1 MSPED
6 ATAADERV
14 ETRRVLRLMGMLL
27 LLAAALGAVVLLL
40 ERERST
46 ELLVPWWGLAVFFAT
61 TEATVFHVQ
70 IKREAQTVSISELPL
85 VIGFFFA
92 EPEMLLLGRLVGSLV
107 VFVVLRRSSL
117 LKTAF
122 NTVLVLTE
130 TLVALAVFHAF
141 AGEGAISGI
150 DPREWVAALGGALVA
165 NAVSTVA
172 IGLVIAV
179 YEGDLSWSL
188 LVREMIAG
196 QLFAPG
202 VVVLGLTT
210 VDSLAHDPGSGWLV
224 AGSAATL
231 ILCYRLYASLFDRH
245 VNLAKL
251 YHFSQAITSSSAN
264 ESVEKQVLTEAM
276 DLLQSG
282 HASIH
287 LAGSRESRPPLRIW
301 LDADG
306 QAQRELN
313 EQDGDKDW
321 LYDKVVSD
329 GEATLLPRR
338 SRDKLVKQ
346 WLARHGL
353 RDALAVP
360 LQGSD
365 GPLGVL
371 VVGDRLGEVR
381 TYDRNDVLLLE
392 TLANH
397 ASVALQKGEL
407 IERLQYDALHDAL
420 TGLPNRAQ
428 LQRELSHALQRSLR
442 SSVPLAVMI
451 LDLDGFKE
459 VNDTLGHQQGD
470 LVLVEVADRLKR
482 AVGEEGMVARL
493 GGDEFAVLVPK
504 LAGREHAA
512 AISRRLVCSLET
524 PMELQGMT
532 FEVGGSVGVAMCP
545 EHGVEG
551 PVLMKR
557 ADLAMYEAK
566 AAGNKARFFQS
577 AGPTPSAP
585 RLAMAA
591 ELRSALSNGELQ
603 VYLQPQLDLATGEV
617 RGMEALARW
626 RHPTRGFI
634 PPDEFIPIAERS
646 GLIKPLTMLVLDRAL
661 QAVSDGRSH
670 GFGVSVNLSPRSLTD
685 ADLVRSV
692 QTLLSKWSVPP
703 GGLTLEV
710 TEGAVM
716 TDPDRAIALLEQL
729 RGAGVRLSVDD
740 FGTGYSS
747 LSYLTQLPVDEVKI
761 DKSFIT
767 GLTSSRDDLAI
778 VRSIIGLATTLGLD
792 VVAEGVEDKA
802 TQDLLHALAC
812 TSVQGWHVS
821 RPMPADDI
829 GSWLEQ
835 RRRGRPATD
844 AEVRAPQP
852 HVPTAPGV

>member
-6 ATAADERV
+6 ATAADERF
-14 ETRRVLRLMGMLL
+14 ETRRVLRLMGLLL
-27 LLAAALGAVVLLL
+27 LLAAALGAVVLFL
-40 ERERST
+40 ETERST

-61 TEATVFHVQ
+61 TEAAVFHVQ
-70 IKREAQTVSISELPL
+70 VKREAQTVSISELPL

-141 AGEGAISGI
+141 AGGGVISGI

-179 YEGDLSWSL
+179 YEGDLSWSGL
-188 LVREMIAG
+188 LREMIAG

-287 LAGSRESRPPLRIW
+287 LAGSRDSRAPLRIW

-306 QAQRELN
+306 QAQRELT
-313 EQDGDKDW
+313 EQDGGDW
-321 LYDKVVSD
+321 LYDRVVVD

-346 WLARHGL
+346 WLAKQGL

-365 GPLGVL
+365 EPLGVL

-407 IERLQYDALHDAL
+407 IERLQYDALHDVL

-451 LDLDGFKE
+451 LDLDGFKD

-470 LVLVEVADRLKR
+470 LVLVEVSDRLKR
-482 AVGEEGMVARL
+482 AVGEEGLVARL
-493 GGDEFAVLVPK
+493 GGDEFAVLVPQ

-512 AISRRLVCSLET
+512 AISRRLVSSLET

-551 PVLMKR
+551 PLLMKR

-577 AGPTPSAP
+577 ASSTPSAP

-603 VYLQPQLDLATGEV
+603 VYLQPQLDLVTGEV

-626 RHPTRGFI
+626 GHPTRGFI
-634 PPDEFIPIAERS
+634 SPDEFIPIAERS
-646 GLIKPLTMLVLDRAL
+646 GLIKPLTMVVLDRAL
-661 QAVSDGRSH
+661 QAVSDNRSQ

-685 ADLVRSV
+685 SDLVGSV
-692 QTLLSKWSVPP
+692 KTLLSKWSIPP
-703 GGLTLEV
+703 AGLTLEV

-761 DKSFIT
+761 DKSFIAD
-767 GLTSSRDDLAI
+767 LTSSRDDLAI

-812 TSVQGWHVS
+812 TRVQGWHVS
-821 RPMPADDI
+821 RPMPIDDI
-829 GSWLEQ
+829 GSWLEH
-835 RRRGRPATD
+835 RRRGRSSTD
-844 AEVRAPQP
+844 AEVMAPHP
-852 HVPTAPGV
+852 HVPAAPSA

>member
-6 ATAADERV
+6 AAAGDQPV
-14 ETRRVLRLMGMLL
+14 ETVRVLRLMCLL
-27 LLAAALGAVVLLL
+27 LVVAAALGGLVLSSDVARSTGVLL
-40 ERERST
+40 
-46 ELLVPWWGLAVFFAT
+46 PWWGLAVFFAM
-61 TEATVFHVQ
+61 TESAVFHVQ

-85 VIGFFFA
+85 VIGLFLA
-92 EPEMLLLGRLVGSLV
+92 EPEMLVLGRLVGSVL
-107 VFVVLRRSSL
+107 VFVLLRRSSL

-130 TLVALAVFHAF
+130 TMVALAVVLVL
-141 AGEGAISGI
+141 AGGVLSGTE
-150 DPREWVAALGGALVA
+150 PREWIAALGAVLVA
-165 NAVSTVA
+165 NAVGTIA

-179 YEGDLSWSL
+179 YEGDLHWSSL
-188 LVREMIAG
+188 LRETIAG

-202 VVVLGLTT
+202 VVVLGLMT
-210 VDSLAHDPGSGWLV
+210 VALLAHDPRSGWLV
-224 AGSAATL
+224 AGSAITL
-231 ILCYRLYASLFDRH
+231 VACYRLYASLFDRH

-264 ESVEKQVLTEAM
+264 ESVEGRVLHEAM

-287 LAGSRESRPPLRIW
+287 LVGEHDSGHPLRIW
-301 LDADG
+301 LDVGGQTRRDLDEQAGDTDWVHNRVVDDG
-306 QAQRELN
+306 A
-313 EQDGDKDW
+313 
-321 LYDKVVSD
+321 S
-329 GEATLLPRR
+329 TLLPRR
-338 SRDKLVKQ
+338 SRDKQVKQ
-346 WLARHGL
+346 WLARQGL

-360 LQGSD
+360 LQGSEAT
-365 GPLGVL
+365 LGML

-381 TYDRNDVLLLE
+381 TYDRDDVILLE

-407 IERLQYDALHDAL
+407 IERLQHDALHDAL
-420 TGLPNRAQ
+420 TGLPNRVQ
-428 LQRELSHALQRSLR
+428 LQRELGHALQQSLR
-442 SSVPLAVMI
+442 SSLPLAVMI
-451 LDLDGFKE
+451 LDLDGFKD

-470 LVLVEVADRLKR
+470 LVLIEVGDRLKR
-482 AVGEEGMVARL
+482 AVGEEGLVARL
-493 GGDEFAVLVPK
+493 GGDEFAVLVPQ

-512 AISRRLVCSLET
+512 AISRRLVSSLET

-557 ADLAMYEAK
+557 ADLAMYSAK
-566 AAGNKARFFQS
+566 ATGNKARFFQPAS
-577 AGPTPSAP
+577 SKENAP
-585 RLAMAA
+585 RLALAA
-591 ELRSALSNGELQ
+591 ELRSALSNGDLQ

-634 PPDEFIPIAERS
+634 SPDEFIPIAERS
-646 GLIKPLTMLVLDRAL
+646 GLIRPLTTAVLDRAL
-661 QAVSDGRSH
+661 QAVSDGQSY

-685 ADLVRSV
+685 TDLVTSV
-692 QTLLSKWSVPP
+692 KTLLSKWSIPP
-703 GGLTLEV
+703 QGLTLEV

-747 LSYLTQLPVDEVKI
+747 LSYLTQLPVHEVKI

-767 GLTSSRDDLAI
+767 SLTSSRDDLAI
-778 VRSIIGLATTLGLD
+778 VRSIIGLSTTLGLD

-812 TSVQGWHVS
+812 TRVQGWHVA
-821 RPMPADDI
+821 RPMPVEDVL
-829 GSWLEQ
+829 GWLEQ
-835 RRRGRPATD
+835 HGRARPATG
-844 AEVRAPQP
+844 AAP
-852 HVPTAPGV
+852 VSAAPGT